1 MRYISLGQVL
11 QLHRRI
17 IEESGGTLGILNLG
31 ALESALHWRRVGW
44 WAVGLGSGHGKY
56 LVSDRIVL
64 MWPPGILL

>member
-31 ALESALHWRRVGW
+31 ALESALHWPRVL
-44 WAVGLGSGHGKY
+44 VGLGLLGWGRAMASIWY
-56 LVSDRIVL
+56 RIE
-64 MWPPGILL
+64 